1 MAAYALRIRCH
12 TAVEIKKIQ
21 IDLAGGYLV
30 QASHYVRSHPIILRG
45 VTSVFAAEWSW
56 TRRTLLK
63 TSVAGVLCLGEK
75 LFMPRLARA
84 QARVLPE
91 GELWFYNVH
100 TDERLRVRYRNER
113 GQYDLTALDDLNHIL
128 RCHHT
133 GEVATMDPRV
143 IEHLNLVQKTL
154 GGEGEIHVISGYR
167 SPEYN
172 AFLVKRSRRAARHSL
187 HVEGQAVDFFI
198 PGVRPREIRKVALKL
213 QYGGV
218 GYYPRADFIHL
229 DCGHFRSW

>member
-1 MAAYALRIRCH
+1 
-12 TAVEIKKIQ
+12 
-21 IDLAGGYLV
+21 
-30 QASHYVRSHPIILRG
+30 
-45 VTSVFAAEWSW
+45 
-56 TRRTLLK
+56 
-63 TSVAGVLCLGEK
+63 VAGVLCLGEK
-75 LFMPRLARA
+75 LFMPRLGRA

-172 AFLVKRSRRAARHSL
+172 ALLVKRSRRAARHSL

-198 PGVRPREIRKVALKL
+198 PGIRPREIRKVALKL

>member
-1 MAAYALRIRCH
+1 M
-12 TAVEIKKIQ
+12 
-21 IDLAGGYLV
+21 
-30 QASHYVRSHPIILRG
+30 
-45 VTSVFAAEWSW
+45 FAAEWSW

-63 TSVAGVLCLGEK
+63 TSVAGVLCLGGK
-75 LFMPRLARA
+75 LLMPRLARA
-84 QARVLPE
+84 QAEVFPE

-100 TDERLRVRYRNER
+100 TDERLRVRYRDER
-113 GQYDLTALDDLNHIL
+113 GQYDLAALDDLNHIL

-143 IEHLNLVQKTL
+143 IEHINLVQKTL

-172 AFLVKRSRRAARHSL
+172 ALLVKRSRRAARHSL

-229 DCGHFRSW
+229 DCGPFRSW

>member
-1 MAAYALRIRCH
+1 M
-12 TAVEIKKIQ
+12 
-21 IDLAGGYLV
+21 
-30 QASHYVRSHPIILRG
+30 SS
-45 VTSVFAAEWSW
+45 EWSW
-56 TRRTLLK
+56 SRRTLLK
-63 TSVAGVLCLGEK
+63 TSVAGVLCLGGRV
-75 LFMPRLARA
+75 LMPRLALA
-84 QARVLPE
+84 QSQADMLPE
-91 GELWFYNVH
+91 GELALYNVH
-100 TDERLRVRYRNER
+100 TEERLRVRYRDAR
-113 GQYDLTALDDLNHIL
+113 GEYDLAAMDELNHIL

-154 GGEGEIHVISGYR
+154 GGDGEIHVISAYR

-172 AFLVKRSRRAARHSL
+172 ALLVKRSRRAARHSL

-198 PGVRPREIRKVALKL
+198 PGVRLREIRQVALKL

-229 DCGHFRSW
+229 DCGPFRSW

>member
-1 MAAYALRIRCH
+1 M
-12 TAVEIKKIQ
+12 Q
-21 IDLAGGYLV
+21 QPD
-30 QASHYVRSHPIILRG
+30 
-45 VTSVFAAEWSW
+45 WSW

-63 TSVAGVLCLGEK
+63 TSVAAFLVFSDRLLA
-75 LFMPRLARA
+75 PALARA
-84 QARVLPE
+84 QAEELPV
-91 GELWFYNVH
+91 GELSFYNIH
-100 TDERLRVRYRNER
+100 TDERLRVRYRDER
-113 GQYDLTALDDLNHIL
+113 GQYDLSALDEVNHIL

-143 IEHLNLVQKTL
+143 IEHINLVQKTL
-154 GGEGEIHVISGYR
+154 GGDGEIHVISGYR

-172 AFLVKRSRRAARHSL
+172 AMLAKRSRRVARHSL

-198 PGVRPREIRKVALKL
+198 PGVQPRVIRQIALKL

-229 DCGHFRSW
+229 DCGPFRSW

>member
-1 MAAYALRIRCH
+1 MW
-12 TAVEIKKIQ
+12 KKKRLTWSLPFGTNYVCRVHVPLFWS
-21 IDLAGGYLV
+21 DSV
-30 QASHYVRSHPIILRG
+30 QPPD
-45 VTSVFAAEWSW
+45 WSL

-63 TSVAGVLCLGEK
+63 TSVAGLLLLSG
-75 LFMPRLARA
+75 RLLASPPACALAEAR
-84 QARVLPE
+84 PE
-91 GELWFYNVH
+91 GELSFYNVH
-100 TDERLRVRYRNER
+100 TDERLRVRYRDER
-113 GQYDLTALDDLNHIL
+113 GQYDLSALDDLNHLL

-133 GEVATMDPRV
+133 GEVATIDPRV
-143 IEHLNLVQKTL
+143 IEHINLVQKTL

-172 AFLVKRSRRAARHSL
+172 AILVKRSRRAARHSL

-198 PGVRPREIRKVALKL
+198 PGVRLREIRRVALKL

-229 DCGHFRSW
+229 DCGPFRSW

>member
-1 MAAYALRIRCH
+1 MSPSIPA
-12 TAVEIKKIQ
+12 
-21 IDLAGGYLV
+21 D
-30 QASHYVRSHPIILRG
+30 
-45 VTSVFAAEWSW
+45 WSW

-63 TSVAGVLCLGEK
+63 TSIAGALCLGGHL
-75 LFMPRLARA
+75 LFPRIARA
-84 QARVLPE
+84 KTAALPE
-91 GELWFYNVH
+91 GELSFYNVH
-100 TDERLRVRYRNER
+100 TGERLRVRYRDES
-113 GQYDLTALDDLNHIL
+113 GQYDLTALDELNHIL

-133 GEVATMDPRV
+133 GEVAAMDPRV

-154 GGEGEIHVISGYR
+154 GGEGEIHVISAYR

-172 AFLVKRSRRAARHSL
+172 ALLVKRSRRAARHSF

-198 PGVRPREIRKVALKL
+198 PGVRPRDIRQVALKL

-229 DCGHFRSW
+229 DCGPFRSW

>member
-1 MAAYALRIRCH
+1 MPPP
-12 TAVEIKKIQ
+12 
-21 IDLAGGYLV
+21 D
-30 QASHYVRSHPIILRG
+30 
-45 VTSVFAAEWSW
+45 WSL

-63 TSVAGVLCLGEK
+63 TSVAGLLLLSG
-75 LFMPRLARA
+75 RLLAFPPACALAEAR
-84 QARVLPE
+84 PE
-91 GELWFYNVH
+91 GELSFYNVH
-100 TDERLRVRYRNER
+100 TDERLRVRYRDER
-113 GQYDLTALDDLNHIL
+113 GQYDLSALDDLNHLL

-133 GEVATMDPRV
+133 GEVATIDPRV
-143 IEHLNLVQKTL
+143 IEHINLVQKTL

-172 AFLVKRSRRAARHSL
+172 AILVKRSRRAARHSL

-198 PGVRPREIRKVALKL
+198 PGVRLREIRRVALKL

-229 DCGHFRSW
+229 DCGPFRSW